1 MKELR
6 EFVLTLVCVLCLA
19 GCGTSSEDTAN
30 TFEGNL
36 KTEEQSETNINN
48 EADDTL
54 VEEAFDIAISHSY
67 FVDVEEEVYI
77 APLNSEKLS
86 IDSVHLPVYKFDTW
100 NELEQFKQAFRN
112 DEIQCVSYYGAPSLD
127 ETTADYDEKFF
138 DENTLILVYIGAS
151 SGSYRFDV
159 ESVRI
164 YETTLFVHVE
174 ETEKPDVVTC
184 DVAGWLITVAVPDSI
199 VENCTEFDA
208 DLSY

>member
-67 FVDVEEEVYI
+67 FVDVEEEGSLYCS
-77 APLNSEKLS
+77 A
-86 IDSVHLPVYKFDTW
+86 
-100 NELEQFKQAFRN
+100 KQRKIVN
-112 DEIQCVSYYGAPSLD
+112 RQC
-127 ETTADYDEKFF
+127 
-138 DENTLILVYIGAS
+138 S
-151 SGSYRFDV
+151 SSCLQ
-159 ESVRI
+159 I
-164 YETTLFVHVE
+164 
-174 ETEKPDVVTC
+174 
-184 DVAGWLITVAVPDSI
+184 
-199 VENCTEFDA
+199 
-208 DLSY
+208 